1 MELNNLNDDFI
12 DLDSISEIAEND
24 NFNNNNNFNEISQN
38 FNNNCSILSSINSS
52 EYNESQNQSNDEII
66 INTEIIKKRNKKRNK
81 DELNLTPLPIFS
93 CIYCSND
100 KVAFSHL
107 SREILSE
114 KYLFQTSNYDIQEL
128 EKIINDSLIEKEC
141 EEDKLIKLIIEY
153 SEYIK
158 RNYLI
163 EEIKNFLMSDY
174 FKLLCINN
182 EKIIQNSFVNKLELS
197 INRRKNEQI
206 LKGIHIPKNSTKS
219 LFNTTNSLVN
229 NIVALGPETN
239 INTNKNISNISDSN
253 FNSLSLNYDNT
264 SGNNNNIKMLNVY
277 SIGMDSIVENIGNDS
292 SEENEEDND
301 FLKIFRFDLRR
312 KINHNDIIWDNNYFD
327 IWNPKFNDDENI
339 ENNFINKS
347 DKDFTYLEKRLLK
360 NKGTSSLLINHQ
372 YCDDSQKIKQN
383 IFPPNKQIYNKNL
396 VKNQNLEKLFIDKF
410 DNVERRNKSNF
421 FENSYYTNKTIS
433 KIKEYVNELNSK
445 NQGSTQSDSKIL
457 NFSNNRNSFLDKNRG
472 GSFLNQ
478 NSFNLNSLLHQN
490 LSQNYPSRLRKIEQ
504 IHKIKSNMKKND
516 RIKKKVDDLI
526 DIINS
531 PCIKKFYQKNDNTK
545 INSILSTTFQ
555 KINIKSKAIKYN
567 SIIGTSFLDN

>member
-128 EKIINDSLIEKEC
+128 EKIINSSLIEKDN
-141 EEDKLIKLIIEY
+141 EDNKLIKIIIQYHEY
-153 SEYIK
+153 LKKNFS
-158 RNYLI
+158 I
-163 EEIKNFLMSDY
+163 EESKKFFMSDNY
-174 FKLLCINN
+174 KLYCINS
-182 EKIIQNSFVNKLELS
+182 EKIIQNNFINKIELN
-197 INRRKNEQI
+197 INRKKNDQI
-206 LKGIHIPKNSTKS
+206 IKGIHIPKNSTKS

-229 NIVALGPETN
+229 NIVALGQETN
-239 INTNKNISNISDSN
+239 INNNKNISNISDSN
-253 FNSLSLNYDNT
+253 FNSLSLNYDN
-264 SGNNNNIKMLNVY
+264 SGNNNNIKMLNIY
-277 SIGMDSIVENIGNDS
+277 SIGMDSIVENIDNDS

-312 KINHNDIIWDNNYFD
+312 KINRNDIIWDDNCFD
-327 IWNPKFNDDENI
+327 IWNPQFCDDDD
-339 ENNFINKS
+339 NNKNHFIKS
-347 DKDFTYLEKRLLK
+347 SKSKKDLAIFEKRLLK
-360 NKGTSSLLINHQ
+360 NKSILIINNQ
-372 YCDDSQKIKQN
+372 YNDDSKKLKQN
-383 IFPPNKQIYNKNL
+383 IYPPNNYFHKHS
-396 VKNQNLEKLFIDKF
+396 VKSQNLEKLFIDKF
-410 DNVERRNKSNF
+410 DNVERRNKSNLK
-421 FENSYYTNKTIS
+421 ENIYKTNKTLS
-433 KIKEYVNELNSK
+433 KVKDYVTGFNSK

-478 NSFNLNSLLHQN
+478 NSFNLNSLLNQN
-490 LSQNYPSRLRKIEQ
+490 LSQNYHTSLNKVDQ
-504 IHKIKSNMKKND
+504 IKIKSNIKRND
-516 RIKKKVDDLI
+516 RIKKKVEDLI
-526 DIINS
+526 DLINS
-531 PCIKKFYQKNDNTK
+531 PNKTNFNLNENKK

-555 KINIKSKAIKYN
+555 KINIKTKKNTYS
-567 SIIGTSFLDN
+567 SIIGSSFFDN

>member
-12 DLDSISEIAEND
+12 DLDSISEIGEND
-24 NFNNNNNFNEISQN
+24 NFNNNNNFNEIPQN

-158 RNYLI
+158 KNYLI

-174 FKLLCINN
+174 YKLLCINN

-229 NIVALGPETN
+229 NIVALCPETN

-264 SGNNNNIKMLNVY
+264 AGNNNNIKMLNVY

-339 ENNFINKS
+339 ENNLINKS
-347 DKDFTYLEKRLLK
+347 DKDFTYFEKRLLK

-372 YCDDSQKIKQN
+372 YYDDSQKIKQN
-383 IFPPNKQIYNKNL
+383 IFPANKQIYNKNL
-396 VKNQNLEKLFIDKF
+396 VKNQNLEKLFIEKF

-526 DIINS
+526 DIINI

-555 KINIKSKAIKYN
+555 KINIKTKKSKYN
-567 SIIGTSFLDN
+567 SIIGSSFFDN

>member
-12 DLDSISEIAEND
+12 DLDSISEIGEND
-24 NFNNNNNFNEISQN
+24 NFNNNNKINEITQN

-52 EYNESQNQSNDEII
+52 EYNEYQNQSNDEII

-174 FKLLCINN
+174 YKLLCINN

-312 KINHNDIIWDNNYFD
+312 KINRNDIIWDDNCFD
-327 IWNPKFNDDENI
+327 IWNPQFCDDDD
-339 ENNFINKS
+339 NNKNHFIKS
-347 DKDFTYLEKRLLK
+347 SKSKKDLAIFDKRLLK
-360 NKGTSSLLINHQ
+360 NKS
-372 YCDDSQKIKQN
+372 
-383 IFPPNKQIYNKNL
+383 
-396 VKNQNLEKLFIDKF
+396 
-410 DNVERRNKSNF
+410 NKSN
-421 FENSYYTNKTIS
+421 
-433 KIKEYVNELNSK
+433 L
-445 NQGSTQSDSKIL
+445 
-457 NFSNNRNSFLDKNRG
+457 
-472 GSFLNQ
+472 
-478 NSFNLNSLLHQN
+478 
-490 LSQNYPSRLRKIEQ
+490 
-504 IHKIKSNMKKND
+504 
-516 RIKKKVDDLI
+516 
-526 DIINS
+526 IINN
-531 PCIKKFYQKNDNTK
+531 Q
-545 INSILSTTFQ
+545 
-555 KINIKSKAIKYN
+555 YN
-567 SIIGTSFLDN
+567 YYSNKRK